1 MVKGPTLKFT
11 RYYHGCGTFKHLNQI
26 IIMVGG
32 GSRSDGR
39 LSSTELWN
47 PKNGIGWTKGEILV
61 FKKMILKRGLSFPSL
76 WGRIPVATPKL
87 KIQTNFFL

>member
-11 RYYHGCGTFKHLNQI
+11 RYYHGCGTFKHLNQTM
-26 IIMVGG
+26 IMVSG

-47 PKNGIGWTKGEILV
+47 PKNGIGWIKGEV
-61 FKKMILKRGLSFPSL
+61 RFE
-76 WGRIPVATPKL
+76 TD
-87 KIQTNFFL
+87 NF